1 MLAVLLAAA
10 LLGHPAVSAADR
22 TLDEVIGRVE
32 ERYTALEDLRAS
44 FAQAAFNKSLN
55 RTIPAEGV
63 VYLKKGGKM
72 RWEYTAPTPQQIVS
86 DGKSIWIYTPEL
98 NQVNVGEAPRALAG
112 PAGSFLAGLGR
123 LREHFTVR
131 FLNPARKTN
140 DAGHWMLDLRPRRP
154 QPSLTRLVLEV
165 DPREY
170 LVRGAEL
177 YDQFENT
184 VTMRFTRI
192 VENAGL
198 PDRLFAFV
206 PPQGVATVPLDAH

>member
-131 FLNPARKTN
+131 FLNTARKTS
-140 DAGHWMLDLRPRRP
+140 DAGNWVLDLRPRRP
-154 QPSLTRLVLEV
+154 QPSTSCGVPSSTISSRTR
-165 DPREY
+165 
-170 LVRGAEL
+170 
-177 YDQFENT
+177 
-184 VTMRFTRI
+184 
-192 VENAGL
+192 
-198 PDRLFAFV
+198 
-206 PPQGVATVPLDAH
+206 